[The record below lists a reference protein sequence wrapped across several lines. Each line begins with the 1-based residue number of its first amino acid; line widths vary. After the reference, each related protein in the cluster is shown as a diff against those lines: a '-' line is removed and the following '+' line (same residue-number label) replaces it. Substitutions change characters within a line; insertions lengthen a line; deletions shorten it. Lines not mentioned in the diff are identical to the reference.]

1 MYRYM
6 SNKQLKIEEF
16 KSDFELSLNP
26 MNRWVQ
32 LSSITPWDD
41 LVEEYVKSL
50 DPKQGAPAL
59 DPRVAVGS
67 LIVKHKL
74 HLSDEETIK
83 TIQENIYIQY
93 FLGLDR
99 YHPDA
104 LFHPSVFVDLRK
116 RMGAD
121 AYDRVNQKIIKFARG
136 QELKEK
142 GKGEKRVK
150 KNWGTLQIDA
160 TIADQYIKYPT
171 DLDLLNEGREWSEYL
186 IDKMYKNSMLPQK
199 PRTYRRVARADYLN
213 VAKKKRKSNKDVR
226 QAIKKQLN
234 YLKRNL
240 GHIDRMMDMFEQG
253 SLPLNRKEIRYLWI
267 ISEVFRQQEMMYKN
281 KTHQCDDRIVSLHQP
296 HVRPMVRG
304 KARTKVEFGSK
315 IGVSLQGGYA
325 RIDTLSWDAYNECND
340 VKTQVEAYKT
350 IHGHYPEYLLADKIY
365 LTRENRRWLKENG
378 IKIAEKPLGRPKKES
393 SYEKKKRKKLKNK
406 RNQIE
411 GKFGE
416 GKNGN
421 SLNKVRARLKD
432 TSESWIA
439 GIFLVM
445 NLNTLYCQMIV

>member
-1 MYRYM
+1 
-6 SNKQLKIEEF
+6 
-16 KSDFELSLNP
+16 
-26 MNRWVQ
+26 
-32 LSSITPWDD
+32 
-41 LVEEYVKSL
+41 
-50 DPKQGAPAL
+50 
-59 DPRVAVGS
+59 
-67 LIVKHKL
+67 
-74 HLSDEETIK
+74 
-83 TIQENIYIQY
+83 
-93 FLGLDR
+93 
-99 YHPDA
+99 
-104 LFHPSVFVDLRK
+104 
-116 RMGAD
+116 MGAD
-121 AYDRVNQKIIKFARG
+121 AYDRVNQKIIKFARRG

-213 VAKKKRKSNKDVR
+213 VAKKKRKSNKEVR

-253 SLPLNRKEIRYLWI
+253 SLPLNHKELRYLWI

-315 IGVSLQGGYA
+315 IRVSLQGGYA
-325 RIDTLSWDAYNECND
+325 RIDTLSWDACNECNECND
-340 VKTQVEAYKT
+340 VKTQVEAYKVV
-350 IHGHYPEYLLADKIY
+350 HRHYPEYLLADKIY

-378 IKIAEKPLGRPKKES
+378 SKIAEKPLGRPKKES
-393 SYEKKKRKKLKNK
+393 SYEKKKKKKLKNK

-421 SLNKVRARLKD
+421 SLNKVRARLED

-445 NLNTLYCQMIV
+445 NLNTLYCQIIV